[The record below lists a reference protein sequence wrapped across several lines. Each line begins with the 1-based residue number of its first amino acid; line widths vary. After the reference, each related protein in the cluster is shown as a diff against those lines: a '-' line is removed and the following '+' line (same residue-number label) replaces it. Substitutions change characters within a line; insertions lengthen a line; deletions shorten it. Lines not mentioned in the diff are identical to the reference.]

1 MVFGLDNYKVF
12 STFLIHLSGGNSL
25 SCLERHNNLLFEG
38 MNDLFYQHSL
48 TANLFFL
55 RYGFCF
61 QALFF
66 LPNKLVKI
74 VTSSQLAC

>member
-38 MNDLFYQHSL
+38 INDLFYQHSL

-61 QALFF
+61 QALF